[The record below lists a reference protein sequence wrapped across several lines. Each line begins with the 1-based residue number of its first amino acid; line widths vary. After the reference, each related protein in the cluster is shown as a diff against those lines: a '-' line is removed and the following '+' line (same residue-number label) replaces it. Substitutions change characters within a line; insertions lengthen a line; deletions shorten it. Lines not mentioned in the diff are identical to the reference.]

1 MSKSRS
7 VFFGTSVALLG
18 LSYVG
23 PAAAQTAKVEV
34 KADDA
39 DTAAAASAAHR
50 PWLQAGVFGG
60 LFFPSK
66 QLSVYR
72 KAQEAFE
79 SPATELGARLA
90 FLPSRY
96 LGLEAEA
103 LAGDTR
109 TKTSDKP
116 AGLWAARG
124 HLLLQLPLGSFTPFV
139 LGGAGALGAGS
150 RPTGSDVDP
159 AVHLG
164 VGAKL
169 AFDDFVGARLD
180 VRDVISAKYSADDS
194 DNVHNPEVLLGLTF
208 NLDFYTPPKKPAAP
222 PPDQDADGVEDAKD
236 RCPAAAGPA
245 PDGCPP
251 PPDSDGDGFI
261 DDKDACPAEQGV
273 APIGCPD
280 RDPDKDCVEG
290 AADKCPDEPGIQPD
304 GCPDRDPDRDGVLAP
319 NDKCPAE
326 PETKN
331 GFEDLDGCP
340 DTLPEQVK
348 KFSGVI
354 PGIEFDLGKSS
365 IRPGST
371 KILDEAAG
379 VLNQYPDMRV
389 AVSGHT
395 DNVGD
400 RKKNV
405 ELSQQRADSVKQYL
419 VSRGVNGARIDTRG
433 AGPDEPLGDNKEA
446 AGRQKNRRIEFK
458 LLSP

>member
-23 PAAAQTAKVEV
+23 PAAAQTAQVEV
-34 KADDA
+34 EADGAPHADA
-39 DTAAAASAAHR
+39 QHR
-50 PWLQAGVFGG
+50 AWLQAGVFGG

-72 KAQEAFE
+72 KEQEAFK
-79 SPATELGARLA
+79 SPASELGARLA

-103 LAGDTR
+103 LAGGTR
-109 TKTSDKP
+109 TKTTDEP

-124 HLLLQLPLGSFTPFV
+124 HVLLQLPLGSFTPFV

-150 RPTGSDVDP
+150 NPTGSDIDP

-169 AFDDFVGARLD
+169 AFDDFVGARFD

-208 NLDFYTPPKKPAAP
+208 NLDFYTPPPKPAAP
-222 PPDQDADGVEDAKD
+222 PPDQDGDGVEDAKD

-245 PDGCPP
+245 PEGCPP

-261 DDKDACPAEQGV
+261 DDKDACPAEKGI
-273 APIGCPD
+273 APVGCPD

-326 PETKN
+326 QETKN
-331 GFEDLDGCP
+331 GFEDSDGCP
-340 DTLPEQVK
+340 DTLPEKVK

-405 ELSQQRADSVKQYL
+405 DLSQQRADSVKQYL
-419 VSRGVNGARIDTRG
+419 VSRGVSGARIDTRG
-433 AGPDEPLGDNKEA
+433 AGPDEPLADNKEA